1 MITMDPLKARLRI
14 FLIVFI
20 TVMIL
25 GVIGFM
31 AAENLSL
38 ADAFYFTIVTVA
50 TVGYGDIHPGTQ
62 AGKILAIL
70 LIIMGV
76 GTFLGVI
83 ANATEIMLNRREK
96 RSRLEKLNMVIG
108 VFFSEVGTRL
118 LTIFSG
124 HDPNLNRIRQDL
136 VVTGDWT
143 DREFS
148 AVSERLRRYEY
159 RVEAGRVDLAGLRDL
174 LAAKREFLVSLLAN
188 PVMMEHESFTGLLW
202 AIFHLGDELAHRDDL
217 AGLPDSDRA
226 HLGGDINRGYNLLV
240 GHWLDYMAYLKR
252 QYPYLFSLAMRTN
265 PFDQE
270 ASPVVR

>member
-1 MITMDPLKARLRI
+1 MDPLKARLRI

-62 AGKILAIL
+62 AGKILAIV